1 MKKPTGR
8 KVALLLSISVVIAG
22 GLIFASI
29 NPAETSPTCMPDYMK
44 EHGSD
49 ECVKT
54 AASSDA
60 SIKVIETKQ

>member
-1 MKKPTGR
+1 MKKPNDRTTL
-8 KVALLLSISVVIAG
+8 LLLSLAMVITG

-29 NPAETSPTCMPDYMK
+29 NPAETSPSCMPDYMK

-49 ECVKT
+49 ECIKT

-60 SIKVIETKQ
+60 SIKVIETGN